1 MNRPGGAPSP
11 GALSLSSRSA
21 AISLMGAFSRI
32 ALSFE
37 CTLGPP
43 TRLCLTLCTIDYSRY
58 TWLSRGVEAL
68 LLGRFVVDVV
78 VIVDVH
84 VNVYVHVHVYG
95 RDESPRPS
103 PEPRG
108 ALLELALSCRL
119 PFVSSLGDPPSRAGE
134 PPFNSSMRS
143 RSSAARSK
151 SSFSAASSIS

>member
-1 MNRPGGAPSP
+1 MNHPGRAPSP
-11 GALSLSSRSA
+11 GALSLSSRST

-58 TWLSRGVEAL
+58 TWLSRGV
-68 LLGRFVVDVV
+68 DVV

-108 ALLELALSCRL
+108 ALLELALSCDQLDGRIFENRPEL
-119 PFVSSLGDPPSRAGE
+119 RVH
-134 PPFNSSMRS
+134 
-143 RSSAARSK
+143 ARTLWPQSV
-151 SSFSAASSIS
+151 APIRR